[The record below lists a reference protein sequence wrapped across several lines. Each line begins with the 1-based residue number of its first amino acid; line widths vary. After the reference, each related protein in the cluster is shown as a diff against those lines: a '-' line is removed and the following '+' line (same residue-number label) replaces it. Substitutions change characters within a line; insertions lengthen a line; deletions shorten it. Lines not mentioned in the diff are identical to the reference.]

1 MHLFFSQF
9 NFVRKAG
16 NNENRVQV
24 RIVSSLLSTSWLF
37 PMNRKKKE
45 LFLLFVLELWSK
57 ILPLLSSN
65 IGFEIQWSERNNRR
79 TKSIGA
85 GGGGGRFSFLNFRPS
100 ETGTNSSGLI
110 SALPRRTSSW
120 ETWKGKISSLSHVR
134 MKPIFRIRSFLRIFL
149 WEYVWGRI
157 SWFSCAEEE
166 FKVYFILFG
175 ICRYLICNFCRR
187 RRRIVFPPLK
197 PLWFP
202 KNFCFMIFSWIKW

>member
-24 RIVSSLLSTSWLF
+24 RIVSSLLSTNWLF

-110 SALPRRTSSW
+110 SAFPRRTSSW

-157 SWFSCAEEE
+157 SWFSYAKEEE
-166 FKVYFILFG
+166 FKCTSFFLGFVDI
-175 ICRYLICNFCRR
+175 
-187 RRRIVFPPLK
+187 
-197 PLWFP
+197 
-202 KNFCFMIFSWIKW
+202 

>member
-1 MHLFFSQF
+1 MFPPCFPPTDCFLWIEKKKSC
-9 NFVRKAG
+9 
-16 NNENRVQV
+16 
-24 RIVSSLLSTSWLF
+24 SSLSYS
-37 PMNRKKKE
+37 NYDQR
-45 LFLLFVLELWSK
+45 
-57 ILPLLSSN
+57 LPLLSSN
-65 IGFEIQWSERNNRR
+65 IEIQWSERNNRR

-187 RRRIVFPPLK
+187 RRRTVFPPHET
-197 PLWFP
+197 
-202 KNFCFMIFSWIKW
+202 FMLSKKFLFYDISMNKIVVNSIVAFKSFYVIILI